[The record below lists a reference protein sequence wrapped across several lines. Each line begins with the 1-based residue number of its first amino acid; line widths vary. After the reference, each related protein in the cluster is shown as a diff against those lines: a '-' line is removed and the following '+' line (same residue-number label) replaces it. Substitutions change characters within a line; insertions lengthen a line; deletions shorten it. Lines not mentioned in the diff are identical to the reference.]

1 MAITN
6 YSGLKT
12 SVANYLGRSDLT
24 AQIPDFITLA
34 EYRLQ
39 RNLRVRQM
47 LKTASASTTGGDS
60 TVGLPSDFLGLRDI
74 YIDSNPRFVLN
85 YLSPSAFSRDARAA
99 ESGRPNFYTLRA
111 NEFELAPIPDGTYT
125 LVMLYYA
132 KPEVLSDSNVSNV
145 FLANAP
151 DALLYGALLEAEPY
165 LMNDSRI
172 AIWSNFYNSALESLN
187 VSDESSEYSGVPL
200 QMSVTSR

>member
-39 RNLRVRQM
+39 RNLRIRQM
-47 LKTASASTTGGDS
+47 LKTASASTTGGDN
-60 TVGLPSDFLGLRDI
+60 TVGLPSDFLELRDI
-74 YIDSNPRFVLN
+74 YIDSSPRFVLN

-99 ESGRPNFYTLRA
+99 ESGRPNFYSLRA

-132 KPEVLSDSNVSNV
+132 KPEILSDSNASNV

-165 LMNDSRI
+165 LMNDNRI
-172 AIWSNFYNSALESLN
+172 AIWSNFYNSALEALN

>member
-39 RNLRVRQM
+39 RNLRIRQM
-47 LKTASASTTGGDS
+47 LKTATASTTGGDN
-60 TVGLPSDFLGLRDI
+60 TVGLPSDFLELRDI
-74 YIDSNPRFVLN
+74 YIDARPRFTLS

-99 ESGRPNFYTLRA
+99 ESGRPNFYTIRA
-111 NEFELAPIPDGTYT
+111 AEFELAPIPDSNYS
-125 LVMLYYA
+125 LVMLYFA
-132 KPEVLSDSNVSNV
+132 KPDLLSDSNASNV

-165 LMNDSRI
+165 LYNDNRI

>member
-60 TVGLPSDFLGLRDI
+60 TVGLPSDFLELRDI

-200 QMSVTSR
+200 QMTVTSR

>member
-132 KPEVLSDSNVSNV
+132 KPDVLSDSNVSNV

-165 LMNDSRI
+165 LMNDNRI